1 MILAKQCLAVILF
14 GSILTFVSCAQGE
27 ETVEVNDAQSQ
38 IAASAKFA
46 ADRCGTRIPEP
57 FLIVINKPLKRNLDL
72 CTISITRT
80 GCPFSGYPL
89 PCLLI
94 YSQKDPGD
102 LPWYINFNG
111 ISKIQIK

>member
-1 MILAKQCLAVILF
+1 MKSGRIFSGIVLCFLF
-14 GSILTFVSCAQGE
+14 SHFISCAQTDE
-27 ETVEVNDAQSQ
+27 RVDVSDAQSQ
-38 IAASAKFA
+38 ILAAAKFA
-46 ADRCGTRIPEP
+46 ADKCGTPIPEP
-57 FLIVINKPLKRNLDL
+57 LLLVVSDPIKRNLDL

-89 PCLLI
+89 PCILI

-111 ISKIQIK
+111 ISKVQIK